1 MDLNR
6 DLILESKDL
15 PREEVEIPE
24 WGGSVFV
31 RTMTGEE
38 RDAFDARL
46 YKERDKGGEEGIR
59 NISALVAVMTVVDR
73 NGNRL
78 FTEADIV
85 PLGRKSSGALVRIWK
100 VAQRLNVLGPKAE
113 EELAKN

>member
-15 PREEVEIPE
+15 PSEEVDIPE

-31 RTMTGEE
+31 RTMTA
-38 RDAFDARL
+38 D
-46 YKERDKGGEEGIR
+46 ERDKFDYRLIESKKNSGGGVD
-59 NISALVAVMTVVDR
+59 NVSALVAVMTVTDR
-73 NGNRL
+73 NGNRM

-85 PLGRKSSGALVRIWK
+85 PLGRKSSGALARIWK
-100 VAQRLNVLGPKAE
+100 VSQRLNALGPQAE

>member
-15 PREEVEIPE
+15 PSEEVVVPE

-31 RTMTGEE
+31 RTMTGDE

-46 YKERDKGGEEGIR
+46 FESKEKTGEGVK

-78 FTEADIV
+78 FTEADIA
-85 PLGRKSSGALVRIWK
+85 PLGRKSSPALARIWK
-100 VAQRLNVLGPKAE
+100 VAQRLNGLGPQAE
-113 EELAKN
+113 EDLAKK

>member
-15 PREEVEIPE
+15 PSEEVDIPE

-31 RTMTGEE
+31 RTMTG
-38 RDAFDARL
+38 D
-46 YKERDKGGEEGIR
+46 ERDKFDSHLFESKRKSGGGIDS
-59 NISALVAVMTVVDR
+59 ISALVAVMTVVDR

-78 FTEADIV
+78 FTESDIA
-85 PLGRKSSGALVRIWK
+85 PLGRKSSGALGRIWK
-100 VAQRLNVLGPKAE
+100 VAQRLNGLGPQAE